1 MKLPASHPLHLVLGL
16 TLWFVWF
23 CVVYGGLSVA
33 CAVAPPAPE
42 AGSFNPVNASL
53 MLLTILTAVLLAWAA
68 RRCRRDAQQFP
79 AASPPG
85 RKRFVADASAALY
98 ALAAVSTL
106 VVGLPL
112 LVLPPCL

>member
-16 TLWFVWF
+16 TLWFAWF
-23 CVVYGGLSVA
+23 CVVYAGLSVA

-42 AGSFNPVNASL
+42 TGPFNGLNAGLLVLTVLTSL
-53 MLLTILTAVLLAWAA
+53 LLGWAA
-68 RRCRRDAQQFP
+68 RRCWRDAQQFP
-79 AASPPG
+79 ARSPPG

-106 VVGLPL
+106 LVGLPL

>member
-33 CAVAPPAPE
+33 CAVAPPLPE
-42 AGSFNPVNASL
+42 AGSLNPVNASL
-53 MLLTILTAVLLAWAA
+53 LVLTVLTTVLLAWAA
-68 RRCRRDAQQFP
+68 RRCWGHAQQFP
-79 AASPPG
+79 AGSPPG
-85 RKRFVADASAALY
+85 RKRFVADVSAALY

-112 LVLPPCL
+112 LLLPPCL